1 MNQKDTYYFSHDSN
15 ALIDQKILAMRCDYG
30 LEGYGLYWAI
40 IEMMRNESNYKLSLN
55 RNTYRSITMLTGT
68 TIDVEKYINDCINE
82 YKGEN
87 GNGLFNAN
95 DKEFWSESFLL
106 RMKKYEELK
115 EKRKAAG
122 LKGLQKRWGTKEEP
136 KNEKKKLKLNKNI
149 AIANKYYSKCHSKAI
164 ANAIKNGSIAI
175 AKNSKLNQ
183 IKLNKIKLKEMK
195 SIYPSTNSK
204 KQNENNSFDD
214 EMDEMRYNNI
224 ISRLGLTCYSPSLC
238 VELQDILKEMYIDN
252 KTKEKVETIT
262 PQNIAYALQNFAIAN
277 TKQKI
282 QKPKSYFKKC
292 ILSAIE
298 QTELSQQFD
307 LNTIYENMNT

>member
-1 MNQKDTYYFSHDSN
+1 
-15 ALIDQKILAMRCDYG
+15 
-30 LEGYGLYWAI
+30 
-40 IEMMRNESNYKLSLN
+40 MRNESNYKLSLDK
-55 RNTYRSITMLTGT
+55 NTFRSIKMLTAT
-68 TIDVEKYINDCINE
+68 TIDVEEFVNNCINE

-95 DKEFWSESFLL
+95 EKEFWSESFLS

-136 KNEKKKLKLNKNI
+136 KNEKKKLKLNKR
-149 AIANKYYSKCHSKAI
+149 IANASKYYSKCHSKAI
-164 ANAIKNGSIAI
+164 ANAMKKNSKAI

-183 IKLNKIKLKEMK
+183 IKLNKIKLKEIK
-195 SIYPSTNSK
+195 SIYQSADDKKTNK
-204 KQNENNSFDD
+204 NNVFMD

-238 VELQDILKEMYIDN
+238 VEIQDILKEMYIDS
-252 KTKEKVETIT
+252 KTQEKIETIT
-262 PQNIAYALQNFAIAN
+262 PQNIAYALQNFTIAN

-282 QKPKSYFKKC
+282 QKPKAYFKKC

-307 LNTIYENMNT
+307 LNTIYENMSM

>member
-1 MNQKDTYYFSHDSN
+1 
-15 ALIDQKILAMRCDYG
+15 
-30 LEGYGLYWAI
+30 
-40 IEMMRNESNYKLSLN
+40 MMRNESNYKLSLDK
-55 RNTYRSITMLTGT
+55 NTFRSIKMLTAT
-68 TIDVEKYINDCINE
+68 TIDVEEFVNNCINE

-95 DKEFWSESFLL
+95 EKEFWSESFLS

-136 KNEKKKLKLNKNI
+136 KNEKKKLKINKNI
-149 AIANKYYSKCHSKAI
+149 ANAIKYYSKCHSNAI
-164 ANAIKNGSIAI
+164 ANAIKNDSKAI

-183 IKLNKIKLKEMK
+183 IKLNKIKLNEIK
-195 SIYPSTNSK
+195 SIYPSAEHK
-204 KQNENNSFDD
+204 KQNESNNFDD
-214 EMDEMRYNNI
+214 EMDEIRYQNI
-224 ISRLGLTCYSPSLC
+224 ITKLGLASYSPSLC

-252 KTKEKVETIT
+252 KTKEKIETIT

-298 QTELSQQFD
+298 QTELSNQFD
-307 LNTIYENMNT
+307 LNTIYQNM

>member
-15 ALIDQKILAMRCDYG
+15 ALTDPKILAMRCDYG

-68 TIDVEKYINDCINE
+68 TIDVEKFVNDCIDE

-149 AIANKYYSKCHSKAI
+149 AKAIKPVMYLLVNII
-164 ANAIKNGSIAI
+164 ANAI
-175 AKNSKLNQ
+175 AK
-183 IKLNKIKLKEMK
+183 
-195 SIYPSTNSK
+195 P
-204 KQNENNSFDD
+204 
-214 EMDEMRYNNI
+214 
-224 ISRLGLTCYSPSLC
+224 
-238 VELQDILKEMYIDN
+238 
-252 KTKEKVETIT
+252 
-262 PQNIAYALQNFAIAN
+262 
-277 TKQKI
+277 
-282 QKPKSYFKKC
+282 
-292 ILSAIE
+292 
-298 QTELSQQFD
+298 
-307 LNTIYENMNT
+307 